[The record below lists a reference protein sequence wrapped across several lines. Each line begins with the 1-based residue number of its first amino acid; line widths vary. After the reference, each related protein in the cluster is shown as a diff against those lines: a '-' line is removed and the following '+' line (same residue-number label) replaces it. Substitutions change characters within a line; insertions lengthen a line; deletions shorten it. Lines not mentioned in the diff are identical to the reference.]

1 MASARTPR
9 TSSPARPSELGT
21 AIVMCPLSG
30 RGRRSATVE
39 GPHLPGPCGGEK
51 CASLVGVPD
60 APGRRDL
67 DELLDEVRD
76 RMDEIV
82 TTRDHM
88 QELLGA
94 VLAVA
99 SGLELEPTLLRIV
112 QAAVDL
118 VGARY
123 GALGVLGTRDDLSEF
138 LHVGVDEVTRASMGR
153 LPEGKGL

>member
-1 MASARTPR
+1 
-9 TSSPARPSELGT
+9 
-21 AIVMCPLSG
+21 
-30 RGRRSATVE
+30 
-39 GPHLPGPCGGEK
+39 
-51 CASLVGVPD
+51 
-60 APGRRDL
+60 
-67 DELLDEVRD
+67 
-76 RMDEIV
+76 MDEIV

-99 SGLELEPTLLRIV
+99 SGLELESTLQRIV

-138 LHVGVDEVTRASMGR
+138 LHVGVDDETRATMGH
-153 LPEGKGL
+153 LPEGKGLLGLLIKDPTPLRLR

>member
-1 MASARTPR
+1 MAK
-9 TSSPARPSELGT
+9 
-21 AIVMCPLSG
+21 MCESN
-30 RGRRSATVE
+30 
-39 GPHLPGPCGGEK
+39 
-51 CASLVGVPD
+51 GVPD
-60 APGRRDL
+60 VPGRRDL

-99 SGLELEPTLLRIV
+99 SGLELDSTLQRIV

-138 LHVGVDEVTRASMGR
+138 VLRRESTSGRARRWATCRRARACSGC
-153 LPEGKGL
+153 